1 MLSDPRGLPL
11 TAASAEAVARLE
23 ATILAFCGLKED
35 VGDRLKEALA
45 ADPQLVMAHLLRGYF
60 LLLLSKREFLPRAQQ
75 AAAAADAAIAANDAT
90 PRETRHRQA
99 LEAWIARDTT
109 RTIAILSRI
118 LADFPRDIVALKLLQ
133 FLLFYSGDSA
143 RMHATVAAALPAWDE
158 SVPAYGFALGC
169 HAFSLE
175 ESGDYDAAER
185 AGRRAVALN
194 PEDIWGAH
202 AVAHVFEMQ
211 DRVGEGLAWIDT
223 LAPHWRTANNF
234 AFHVWWH
241 RCLYLLALLRFDEV
255 LERYDREV
263 RADSTD
269 DYLDVT
275 NAISLLWRLEQ
286 RGVAVGNRW
295 NELAE
300 RAAQRRD
307 DHITVFAD
315 AHYAMALAASDPDA
329 AAGWSQSA
337 RAYATQSR
345 ETQAAVMEGV
355 GLALGAAAIAH
366 RRGDFAAALD
376 RLLPLRAA
384 IHRIGGSHAQ
394 RDLFAELLI
403 DAAVKAGRHDVA
415 RDLLRERLAAR
426 PLNAWGRREIGWLAN
441 P

>member
-1 MLSDPRGLPL
+1 
-11 TAASAEAVARLE
+11 
-23 ATILAFCGLKED
+23 
-35 VGDRLKEALA
+35 
-45 ADPQLVMAHLLRGYF
+45 MAG
-60 LLLLSKREFLPRAQQ
+60 S
-75 AAAAADAAIAANDAT
+75 
-90 PRETRHRQA
+90 
-99 LEAWIARDTT
+99 RDTT
-109 RTIAILSRI
+109 RAIAILTHI
-118 LADFPRDIVALKLLQ
+118 LEEFPRDIVALKLVQ

-143 RMHATVAAALPAWDE
+143 RMQATVAAALPAWDE

-169 HAFSLE
+169 HAFGLE
-175 ESGDYDAAER
+175 ESGEYDAAER

-194 PEDIWGAH
+194 PDDIWGAH

-211 DRVGEGLAWIDT
+211 DRVAEGLGWIDA
-223 LAPHWRTANNF
+223 LAPHWRAANNF

-241 RCLYLLALLRFDEV
+241 RCLYLLALRRFDEV

-263 RADSTD
+263 RTDSTD

-286 RGVAVGNRW
+286 RGVAVGHRW
-295 NELAE
+295 NELIE

-315 AHYAMALAASDPDA
+315 THYAIALAASEPDA
-329 AAGWSQSA
+329 AAGWDQSA

-345 ETQAAVMEGV
+345 ETQAAIMDEV
-355 GLALGAAAIAH
+355 GLALGTAAIAH
-366 RRGDFAAALD
+366 RRGDFSAALD

-394 RDLFAELLI
+394 RDPFAELLI

-426 PLNAWGRREIGWLAN
+426 PRNAWSRREIGLLVAG
-441 P
+441 